1 MKTMLVNK
9 NKLTAFYMSLLSI
22 AMIMNNSIGF
32 DIYWHA
38 TSYYYYD
45 EFWNYS
51 DLFFEYFTT
60 PRYLLLS
67 YIYEI
72 SSRLGVPVAITVSL
86 LVAIPVYYFFSRQDS
101 LTVVDVCCGILLLLI
116 SFFYSGLSLS
126 LIWGLALIKTK
137 NRCFYLGAFFH
148 PGAII
153 IFAII
158 TLYLGFEYILRYLV
172 YICIFFLFI
181 FLMNLGGFF
190 YSSYSIPEMLRYD
203 IKVENISTFVIKVID
218 KKSNEIGFVG
228 LVVFVMLFSKAVL
241 YDKLNVIL
249 SARVSYLFL
258 YAPSLTLT
266 LLVTFLMSDKVT
278 FFSSVFSGDV
288 NDVIYISWFDWL
300 NRSYN
305 NEFYYVFSLR
315 Y

>member
-1 MKTMLVNK
+1 L
-9 NKLTAFYMSLLSI
+9 
-22 AMIMNNSIGF
+22 
-32 DIYWHA
+32 
-38 TSYYYYD
+38 
-45 EFWNYS
+45 
-51 DLFFEYFTT
+51 
-60 PRYLLLS
+60 
-67 YIYEI
+67 YIF
-72 SSRLGVPVAITVSL
+72 L
-86 LVAIPVYYFFSRQDS
+86 
-101 LTVVDVCCGILLLLI
+101 
-116 SFFYSGLSLS
+116 
-126 LIWGLALIKTK
+126 
-137 NRCFYLGAFFH
+137 
-148 PGAII
+148 
-153 IFAII
+153 
-158 TLYLGFEYILRYLV
+158 
-172 YICIFFLFI
+172 FFLFI
-181 FLMNLGGFF
+181 LLMNLGGFF

-203 IKVENISTFVIKVID
+203 IKIENISTFVIKVID

-258 YAPSLTLT
+258 YAPSLALT